1 MPNKKPKNQ
10 LNKFARFTG
19 VAFQMGATIFAGN
32 WLGKY
37 IDQTCDTNYEN
48 IITLLAVFASMYLVI
63 IQVIKASKE

>member
-37 IDQTCDTNYEN
+37 IDQTYDTNYEN